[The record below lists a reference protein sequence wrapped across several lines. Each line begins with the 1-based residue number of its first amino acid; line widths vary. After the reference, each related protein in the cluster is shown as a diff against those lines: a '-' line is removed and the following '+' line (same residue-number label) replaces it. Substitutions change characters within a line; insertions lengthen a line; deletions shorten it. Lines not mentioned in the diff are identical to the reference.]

1 MTKMNNQK
9 SNWKT
14 GRIVF
19 LWWVA
24 LRNYSQVCLLGEL
37 CRTPR
42 LILNVKLR
50 LSFLGWSHFLSGSS
64 EGIVSTCAIARVC
77 LYASLSLTLVVE
89 KSVYLKIFSRVFC
102 MLINFHHLQIYLQT
116 KIVFYL
122 FFILSVSFCHSFS
135 YIHHWFWN
143 KRSTSQ
149 VISWR
154 ALFTIRLERCLLMA
168 MTTTYSY
175 KN

>member
-1 MTKMNNQK
+1 MLSLATILSQFQMTKMNNQK
-9 SNWKT
+9 NNWKT

-50 LSFLGWSHFLSGSS
+50 LSFLGWSHFLSGSL

-122 FFILSVSFCHSFS
+122 FFILSVSFCTV
-135 YIHHWFWN
+135 IL
-143 KRSTSQ
+143 SQ
-149 VISWR
+149 FFLHPSLI
-154 ALFTIRLERCLLMA
+154 L
-168 MTTTYSY
+168 
-175 KN
+175 K